1 MGNDEFE
8 PDPFALDTAAG
19 ELPVDD
25 VFRLLADRHAR
36 YALIYLHDNPTP
48 TVEELAD
55 VLAAKDASDRATIAT
70 PADRNP
76 IRIRL
81 YHAILPR
88 IDALGFIAFDSGT
101 NAVTDA
107 AIPTAVTDAMGVTD
121 PPP

>member
-1 MGNDEFE
+1 MGDDEFE
-8 PDPFALDTAAG
+8 PDPFALEAAAG

-48 TVEELAD
+48 TLEELAD
-55 VLAAKDASDRATIAT
+55 VLAAKDASVRATIAT

-76 IRIRL
+76 IRILL

-88 IDALGFIAFDSGT
+88 IDALGFIAFDAET

-107 AIPTAVTDAMGVTD
+107 DIPTAVTDAMGVTD
-121 PPP
+121 SAP

>member
-1 MGNDEFE
+1 MGDHEFE
-8 PDPFALDTAAG
+8 LDPFALDAAAG

-25 VFRLLADRHAR
+25 VFQLLADRHAR
-36 YALIYLHDNPTP
+36 YALLYLYDNPTP
-48 TVEELAD
+48 TIEELAD
-55 VLAAKDASDRATIAT
+55 VLAAKDASVQATIAR

-88 IDALGFIAFDSGT
+88 IDALGFITFDAET

-107 AIPTAVTDAMGVTD
+107 DIPTAVIDAMGVTD
-121 PPP
+121 SSP